1 MLAAEDVMIYKNTH
15 YLCTPGDS
23 RPAGC
28 VCVCVCVCV
37 VVDRA
42 GRTDIKLNNHST
54 TATAASITKHVGHEK
69 LL

>member
-1 MLAAEDVMIYKNTH
+1 MYSWRLQAS
-15 YLCTPGDS
+15 G
-23 RPAGC
+23 

-42 GRTDIKLNNHST
+42 GRTDFKLNNHST
-54 TATAASITKHVGHEK
+54 TAAAASITKHVGHEK